1 MLFSTAG
8 KVLNRIILERMR
20 EAVDE
25 LLRDN
30 QARFRQSRSTSD
42 QIATLRIIVEQ
53 SLEWRTPL
61 YINFI
66 DYEKAFDS
74 LDRNTLWDLMASYGI
89 PGKIISL
96 VKNTYEGTSC
106 RILHDSGLTE
116 MFSIKTSVR
125 QGDLLSPFLFLL
137 AIDWAMKETIS
148 DSRNGIQWTLV
159 DQLEDLDFADDLALL
174 SHTHS
179 QMQAKTSKL
188 EAISS
193 KLGLK
198 INTDKTKT
206 MRVK

>member
-1 MLFSTAG
+1 MG
-8 KVLNRIILERMR
+8 
-20 EAVDE
+20 
-25 LLRDN
+25 
-30 QARFRQSRSTSD
+30 FRQSKSTSD

-66 DYEKAFDS
+66 DYQKAFDS
-74 LDRNTLWDLMASYGI
+74 LNRNTLWDLMASYGI
-89 PGKIISL
+89 PGEIISL
-96 VKNTYEGTSC
+96 VKNTYEVTSC
-106 RILHDSGLTE
+106 RILPDSGLTE
-116 MFSIKTSVR
+116 KFSIKTGVR
-125 QGDLLSPFLFLL
+125 QGCLLSPFLFLL

-193 KLGLK
+193 KVGIQ
-198 INTDKTKT
+198 INTKKTKI
-206 MRVK
+206 MRVNIKSTEHISIANRNKDDVKSFTFLGSVIN